1 MQSFDANVL
10 LYAINRDCAE
20 HEPCRALIAEALDTP
35 NDWVVAEQLWFE
47 LYRLLR
53 HPSVLQRPLDAATA
67 ANTVAWYRDK
77 SGWQPCAWS
86 PSQMP
91 KLQAQWSNAEFPA
104 RRTFDAVLALTLRA
118 NGVTRF
124 YTRNVRDFAGA
135 GFAEVVDPVGGEH
148 FTIRSE

>member
-1 MQSFDANVL
+1 MQSLDTNIL

-20 HEPCRALIAEALDTP
+20 HESCRTLVAEALDAP
-35 NDWVVAEQLWFE
+35 HDWVIADQLWFE

-67 ANTVAWYRDK
+67 ANTVAWYRDR
-77 SGWQPCAWS
+77 SGWQQCAWS
-86 PSQMP
+86 PAQMP
-91 KLQAQWSNAEFPA
+91 RLHAQWAQQDFPA
-104 RRTFDAVLALTLRA
+104 RRTFDAVLALTLRS

-135 GFAEVVDPVGGEH
+135 GFAAVVDPVNPKDQLV
-148 FTIRSE
+148 

>member
-1 MQSFDANVL
+1 VQSLDTNIL

-20 HEPCRALIAEALDTP
+20 HESCRTLVAEALDAP
-35 NDWVVAEQLWFE
+35 HDWVIADQLWFE

-67 ANTVAWYRDK
+67 ANTVAWYRDR
-77 SGWQPCAWS
+77 SGWQQCAWS
-86 PSQMP
+86 PAQMP
-91 KLQAQWSNAEFPA
+91 RLHAQWAQQDFPA
-104 RRTFDAVLALTLRA
+104 RRTFDAVLALTLRS

-135 GFAEVVDPVGGEH
+135 GFAAVVDPVNPKDQLV
-148 FTIRSE
+148 

>member
-1 MQSFDANVL
+1 MQSLDTSIL

-20 HEPCRALIAEALDTP
+20 HESCRTLVAEALDAP
-35 NDWVVAEQLWFE
+35 NDWVIADQLWFE

-53 HPSVLQRPLDAATA
+53 HPSVLQRPLDATTA

-77 SGWQPCAWS
+77 SGWQQCAWS
-86 PSQMP
+86 PAQMP
-91 KLQAQWSNAEFPA
+91 RLHAQWAQQDFPA
-104 RRTFDAVLALTLRA
+104 RRTFDAVLALTLRS

-135 GFAEVVDPVGGEH
+135 GFAAVVDPVNPKDQ
-148 FTIRSE
+148 FV

>member
-1 MQSFDANVL
+1 MQSLDTSIL

-20 HEPCRALIAEALDTP
+20 HESCRTLVAEALDAP
-35 NDWVVAEQLWFE
+35 NDWVIADQLWFE

-53 HPSVLQRPLDAATA
+53 HPSVLQRPLDATTA

-77 SGWQPCAWS
+77 SGWQQCAWS
-86 PSQMP
+86 PAQMP
-91 KLQAQWSNAEFPA
+91 RLHAQWAQQDFPA
-104 RRTFDAVLALTLRA
+104 WRTFDAVLALTLRS

-135 GFAEVVDPVGGEH
+135 GFAAVVDPVNPKDQLV
-148 FTIRSE
+148 

>member
-1 MQSFDANVL
+1 MQSLDTNIL

-20 HEPCRALIAEALDTP
+20 HESCRTLVAEALDAP
-35 NDWVVAEQLWFE
+35 NDWVIADQLWFE

-77 SGWQPCAWS
+77 SGWQQCAWS
-86 PSQMP
+86 PAQMP
-91 KLQAQWSNAEFPA
+91 RLHAQWAQQDFPA
-104 RRTFDAVLALTLRA
+104 RRTFDAVLALTLRS

-135 GFAEVVDPVGGEH
+135 GFAAVVDPVNPKDQ
-148 FTIRSE
+148 FV

>member
-1 MQSFDANVL
+1 MQSLDTNIL

-20 HEPCRALIAEALDTP
+20 HESCRTLVAEALDAP
-35 NDWVVAEQLWFE
+35 NDWVIADQLWFE

-67 ANTVAWYRDK
+67 ANTEAWYRDK
-77 SGWQPCAWS
+77 SGWQQCAWS
-86 PSQMP
+86 PAQMP
-91 KLQAQWSNAEFPA
+91 RLHAQWAQQDFPA
-104 RRTFDAVLALTLRA
+104 RRTFDAVLALTLRS

-135 GFAEVVDPVGGEH
+135 GFAAVVDPVNPKDQLV
-148 FTIRSE
+148 

>member
-1 MQSFDANVL
+1 MQSLDTSIL

-20 HEPCRALIAEALDTP
+20 HESCRTLVAEALDAP
-35 NDWVVAEQLWFE
+35 NDWVIADQLWFE

-77 SGWQPCAWS
+77 SGWQQCAWS
-86 PSQMP
+86 PAQMP
-91 KLQAQWSNAEFPA
+91 RLHAQWAQQDFPA
-104 RRTFDAVLALTLRA
+104 RRTFDAVLALTLRS

-135 GFAEVVDPVGGEH
+135 GFAAVVDPVNPKDQLV
-148 FTIRSE
+148 

>member
-1 MQSFDANVL
+1 MQSLDTNIL

-20 HEPCRALIAEALDTP
+20 HESCRTLVAEALDAP
-35 NDWVVAEQLWFE
+35 NDWVIADQLWFE

-77 SGWQPCAWS
+77 SGWQQCAWS
-86 PSQMP
+86 PAQMP
-91 KLQAQWSNAEFPA
+91 RLHAQWAKQDFPA
-104 RRTFDAVLALTLRA
+104 RRTFDAVLALTLRS

-124 YTRNVRDFAGA
+124 YTRNVRDFADA
-135 GFAEVVDPVGGEH
+135 GFAAVVDPVNPKDQ
-148 FTIRSE
+148 FV

>member
-1 MQSFDANVL
+1 VQSLDTNIL

-20 HEPCRALIAEALDTP
+20 HESCRTLVAEALDAP
-35 NDWVVAEQLWFE
+35 NDWVIADQLWFE

-77 SGWQPCAWS
+77 SGWQQCAWS
-86 PSQMP
+86 PAQMP
-91 KLQAQWSNAEFPA
+91 RLHAQWAQQDFPA
-104 RRTFDAVLALTLRA
+104 RRTFDAVLALTLRS

-135 GFAEVVDPVGGEH
+135 GFAAVVDPVNPKDQ
-148 FTIRSE
+148 FV

>member
-1 MQSFDANVL
+1 VQSLDTNIL

-20 HEPCRALIAEALDTP
+20 HESCRTLVAEALDAP
-35 NDWVVAEQLWFE
+35 NDWVIADQLWFE

-77 SGWQPCAWS
+77 SGWQQCAWS
-86 PSQMP
+86 PAQMP
-91 KLQAQWSNAEFPA
+91 RLHAQWAQQDFPA
-104 RRTFDAVLALTLRA
+104 RRTFDAVLALTLRS

-135 GFAEVVDPVGGEH
+135 GFAAVVDPVNPKDQLV
-148 FTIRSE
+148 

>member
-1 MQSFDANVL
+1 VQSLDTNIL

-20 HEPCRALIAEALDTP
+20 HEPCRALVAEALDTP
-35 NDWVVAEQLWFE
+35 NDWVVADQLWFE

-53 HPSVLQRPLDAATA
+53 HPRVLQRPLDADTA
-67 ANTVAWYRDK
+67 ASTVAWYREQ

-86 PSQMP
+86 PIHMSR
-91 KLQAQWSNAEFPA
+91 LHAQWSHPEFPA

-124 YTRNVRDFAGA
+124 YTRNVRDFTGA
-135 GFAEVVDPVGGEH
+135 GFADVIDPVA
-148 FTIRSE
+148 R

>member
-1 MQSFDANVL
+1 MQSFDTNVL

-20 HEPCRALIAEALDTP
+20 HEPCRALIAKALDTP
-35 NDWVVAEQLWFE
+35 NEWVVADQLWFE

-53 HPSVLQRPLDAATA
+53 HPNVLQRPLDAATA
-67 ANTVAWYRDK
+67 ASTVAWYRDK

-86 PSQMP
+86 PAQMP
-91 KLQAQWSNAEFPA
+91 KLQAQWSNPEFPA
-104 RRTFDAVLALTLRA
+104 RRTFDAVLAVTLRA

-148 FTIRSE
+148 FKIRSE

>member
-1 MQSFDANVL
+1 MQSLDTNIL

-20 HEPCRALIAEALDTP
+20 HESCRTLVAEALDAP
-35 NDWVVAEQLWFE
+35 NDWVIADQLWFE

-77 SGWQPCAWS
+77 SGWQQCAWS
-86 PSQMP
+86 PAQMP
-91 KLQAQWSNAEFPA
+91 RLHAQWAQQDFPA
-104 RRTFDAVLALTLRA
+104 RRTFDAVLALTLRS

-135 GFAEVVDPVGGEH
+135 GFAAVVDPVNPKDQLV
-148 FTIRSE
+148 